1 MTPSVENA
9 KPVRSKRTRF
19 DRNEWGG
26 AFGDI
31 GTDFPLLTGM
41 ILAAGLDA
49 ASVLIAFGAMQV
61 LTGVVYKLPMPVQP
75 LKAVAVIVIT
85 QKLGGEILFGGGLAI
100 GLLMLLLTL
109 TGALEFLATRVPK
122 AVVRGLQLGLG
133 VQLGMLALKDYVPTN
148 GIEGYALATVAFVVI
163 LFLIGKRT
171 YPVALMI
178 IASGVVLTL
187 LSSPEP
193 INLIFSVSFPKL
205 RAPTPESVWN
215 GLILLALPQ
224 ISLSLGNSILATK
237 HVANELFPERN
248 LTVSGIGITYSLMNF
263 ISPFVSGV
271 PVCHG
276 AGGMAGHVAFGARTG
291 GSVILYGA
299 FYLLLGMFFA
309 QSFESIIKFFPLPIL
324 GAILFFEAISL
335 IKLTRDATESTTN
348 FTTAI
353 FVALLASALPYG
365 FLIGLVAGTLVYELM
380 KRGMTKLD
388 S

>member
-1 MTPSVENA
+1 MTTSVEDA
-9 KPVRSKRTRF
+9 KLVRSKSIRF

-31 GTDFPLLTGM
+31 GTDFPLLVGM
-41 ILAAGLDA
+41 ILAARLDA
-49 ASVLIAFGAMQV
+49 ASVLVAFGAMQI

-100 GLLMLLLTL
+100 GLMMLLLTL
-109 TGALEFLATRVPK
+109 TGALEFLATRIPK

-148 GIEGYALATVAFVVI
+148 GIEGYALAAVAFVII
-163 LFLIGKRT
+163 LFLIGKQT
-171 YPVALMI
+171 YPAAAMV
-178 IASGVVLTL
+178 IAGGVILTL
-187 LSSPEP
+187 VSSPEP

-205 RAPTPESVWN
+205 HAPTPESVWN

-237 HVANELFPERN
+237 HIANDLFPERN
-248 LTVSGIGITYSLMNF
+248 LTASGIGITYSLMNL
-263 ISPFVSGV
+263 ISPFVSGA

-276 AGGMAGHVAFGARTG
+276 AGGMAGHAAFGARTG

-299 FYLLLGMFFA
+299 FYLLLGIFFA
-309 QSFESIIKFFPLPIL
+309 QSFESVVKFFPLPIL
-324 GAILFFEAISL
+324 GVILFFEAVSL
-335 IKLTRDATESTTN
+335 IKLTRDAAESTIN

-353 FVALLASALPYG
+353 FVALLAMSLPYG
-365 FLIGLVAGTLVYELM
+365 FLVGLVVGTAAYELM

>member
-1 MTPSVENA
+1 MTTSVEDA
-9 KPVRSKRTRF
+9 KLVRSKSIRF
-19 DRNEWGG
+19 DCNEWGG

-31 GTDFPLLTGM
+31 GTDFPLLVGM
-41 ILAAGLDA
+41 ILAARLDA
-49 ASVLIAFGAMQV
+49 ASVLVAFGAMQI

-100 GLLMLLLTL
+100 GLMMLLLTL
-109 TGALEFLATRVPK
+109 TGALEFLATRIPK

-148 GIEGYALATVAFVVI
+148 GIEGYALAAVAFVII
-163 LFLIGKRT
+163 LFLIGKQT
-171 YPVALMI
+171 YPAAVMV
-178 IASGVVLTL
+178 IAGGVVLTL
-187 LSSPEP
+187 VSSPEP

-205 RAPTPESVWN
+205 HAPTPESVWN

-237 HVANELFPERN
+237 HIANDLFPERN
-248 LTVSGIGITYSLMNF
+248 LTVSSIGITYSLMNL
-263 ISPFVSGV
+263 ISPFVSGA

-276 AGGMAGHVAFGARTG
+276 AGGMAGHAAFGARTG

-299 FYLLLGMFFA
+299 FYLLLGIFFA
-309 QSFESIIKFFPLPIL
+309 QSFESVVKFFPLPIL
-324 GAILFFEAISL
+324 GVILFFEAVSL
-335 IKLTRDATESTTN
+335 IKLTRDAAESTIN

-353 FVALLASALPYG
+353 FVALLAMSLPYG
-365 FLIGLVAGTLVYELM
+365 FLVGLVVGTAAYELM

>member
-1 MTPSVENA
+1 M
-9 KPVRSKRTRF
+9 VRSKSIRF
-19 DRNEWGG
+19 NRNEWGG

-31 GTDFPLLTGM
+31 GTDFPLLVGM
-41 ILAAGLDA
+41 ILAARLDA
-49 ASVLIAFGAMQV
+49 ASVLVAFGAMQI

-109 TGALEFLATRVPK
+109 TGALEFLATRIPK

-148 GIEGYALATVAFVVI
+148 GIEGYALAAVAFVII
-163 LFLIGKRT
+163 LFLIGKQT
-171 YPVALMI
+171 YPAAVMV
-178 IASGVVLTL
+178 IAGGVVLTL
-187 LSSPEP
+187 VSSPEP

-205 RAPTPESVWN
+205 HAPTPESVWN

-237 HVANELFPERN
+237 HVANDLFPERN
-248 LTVSGIGITYSLMNF
+248 LTVSSIGITYSLMNL
-263 ISPFVSGV
+263 ISPFVSGA

-276 AGGMAGHVAFGARTG
+276 AGGMAGHAAFGARTG
-291 GSVILYGA
+291 GSVMLYGA
-299 FYLLLGMFFA
+299 FYLLLGIFFA
-309 QSFESIIKFFPLPIL
+309 QSFESVVKFFPLPIL
-324 GAILFFEAISL
+324 GVILFFEAVSL
-335 IKLTRDATESTTN
+335 IKLTRDAAESTIN

-353 FVALLASALPYG
+353 FVALLAMSLPYG
-365 FLIGLVAGTLVYELM
+365 FLVGLVVGTAAYELM